1 MKRLLGALAVALVL
15 LTSGCYEQRGKR
27 FGPEEVGQLQPGVST
42 ERDAIDKF
50 GPPSG
55 VFNYAGG
62 SKLLNWQYVHG
73 IPIGTTSEA
82 RAAILFDADGKMI
95 RVANFS
101 YQSVERWWNQ

>member
-1 MKRLLGALAVALVL
+1 MKRLLGALAVALAL

-50 GPPSG
+50 GAPSA

-95 RVANFS
+95 RVAHFS
-101 YQSVERWWNQ
+101 QQRDELWWNP